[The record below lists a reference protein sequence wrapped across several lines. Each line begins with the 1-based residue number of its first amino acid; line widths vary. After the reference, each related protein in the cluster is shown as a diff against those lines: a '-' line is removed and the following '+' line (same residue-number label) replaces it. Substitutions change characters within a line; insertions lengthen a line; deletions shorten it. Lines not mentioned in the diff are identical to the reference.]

1 MTTRDDRVQGGLLGL
16 LIGDAL
22 GVPYEFHDPEQIPP
36 RELIE
41 MQPPAGFR
49 RAHAGVPIGTW
60 SDDGAQALCLLASL
74 LEIDKLDLA
83 DFGARMVRWY
93 DEGYLA
99 VDGRVFD
106 VGVQTGAALRRL
118 AAGTD
123 PAQAGPNGEYDNG
136 NGSLMRVLPLAL
148 WHRGDDQ
155 ALIEDAMRSSL
166 PTHGHLRSQV
176 CCAVYCLWARRMLE
190 GDSLDA
196 AWEHAVATLERAA
209 SGREA
214 WEAEL
219 WLLAL
224 DREPQGRGSGYV
236 ADCLHSARMVLLHE
250 DSFEGAVK
258 AAIALGH
265 DTDTT
270 AAVAG
275 GIAGIRAGASGIP
288 TRWREQLRGR
298 ELLDPMLLALR
309 RHSA

>member
-22 GVPYEFHDPEQIPP
+22 GVPYEFHEPEQIPP
-36 RELIE
+36 REQIE

-83 DFGARMVRWY
+83 DFGARLVRWY

-106 VGVQTGAALRRL
+106 VGVQTSAALRRL

-148 WHRGDDQ
+148 WHRGDEQ
-155 ALIEDAMRSSL
+155 ALLEHAMRSSL
-166 PTHGHLRSQV
+166 PTHGHLRSQL
-176 CCAVYCLWARRMLE
+176 CCAVYCLWARRILE

-196 AWEHAVATLERAA
+196 AWQHAVAILERAA

-214 WEAEL
+214 WEREL

-236 ADCLHSARMVLLHE
+236 VDCLHSARLVLQQE
-250 DSFEGAVK
+250 TSFEGVIR

-275 GIAGIRAGASGIP
+275 GIAGIRFGASGIP